1 MSQDRTTDG
10 ALLLTRVVV
19 VVQKDNIR
27 IFNRVGVNM
36 AMTYACGK
44 TVVDVEK
51 VVDVV
56 RSAGAAIMQV
66 YTEDAKV

>member
-1 MSQDRTTDG
+1 
-10 ALLLTRVVV
+10 
-19 VVQKDNIR
+19 
-27 IFNRVGVNM
+27 M

-44 TVVDVEK
+44 TVVDVER

-66 YTEDAKV
+66 YTEDAKVRPHGGCSWPGGRLRDARVVHPLPTSLEANFRWN

>member
-1 MSQDRTTDG
+1 
-10 ALLLTRVVV
+10 
-19 VVQKDNIR
+19 
-27 IFNRVGVNM
+27 M

-56 RSAGAAIMQV
+56 RAAGAAIMEV
-66 YTEDAKV
+66 YTEDAKVRSWYCL

>member
-1 MSQDRTTDG
+1 
-10 ALLLTRVVV
+10 
-19 VVQKDNIR
+19 
-27 IFNRVGVNM
+27 
-36 AMTYACGK
+36 MTYACGK

-66 YTEDAKV
+66 YTEDAKVKNKNKKQPSYNFYWWVDGWID

>member
-1 MSQDRTTDG
+1 
-10 ALLLTRVVV
+10 
-19 VVQKDNIR
+19 
-27 IFNRVGVNM
+27 M

-56 RSAGAAIMQV
+56 RAAGAAIMQV
-66 YTEDAKV
+66 YTEDAKVGLVTYG

>member
-1 MSQDRTTDG
+1 
-10 ALLLTRVVV
+10 
-19 VVQKDNIR
+19 
-27 IFNRVGVNM
+27 M

-44 TVVDVEK
+44 TTVDVQK

-66 YTEDAKV
+66 YTEDAKVCTMLLYQHVLVYEVCMLSS